1 MGLFVAPAAPRAAVV
16 TGEPRFALVT
26 GAGSGI
32 GRACAAVLAEDGHRV
47 TLVGRRLA
55 LLEAAAAAI
64 PGALAVAADLS
75 TDAGIGTV
83 ADAAPDRLHALV
95 HAAGAFRYGPLAET
109 PVAVWRALDAVNLHG
124 PLALTAR
131 CLPALRR
138 AGGTVVFVNSTAA
151 LRAGANAGAYAAG
164 KSALKAAADVL
175 RQEVGPLGIRV
186 LSIFPGRTNT
196 PMQDEVLAA
205 ENRTADR
212 SALLDPADV
221 AAMVGAALRLPRRAE
236 VTDITIRPSQ
246 PA

>member
-1 MGLFVAPAAPRAAVV
+1 MQRAALV
-16 TGEPRFALVT
+16 TGAPRFALVT

-32 GRACAAVLAEDGHRV
+32 GRACAAVLVEDGHRV

-55 LLEAAAAAI
+55 FLEAAAAAM
-64 PGALAVAADLS
+64 PGALAVAADLA
-75 TDAGIGTV
+75 TEAGVGAV
-83 ADAAPDRLHALV
+83 ADAAPERLHVLV
-95 HAAGAFRYGPLAET
+95 HAAGAFRYGLLAET
-109 PVAVWRALDAVNLHG
+109 PTVAWRALDAVNLHG
-124 PLALTAR
+124 PFALTAR

-151 LRAGANAGAYAAG
+151 LRGGPNAGAYAAG

-175 RQEVGPLGIRV
+175 RQEVGPLGVRV

-212 SALLDPADV
+212 GTLLDPADV
-221 AAMVGAALRLPRRAE
+221 AAMILAALRLPRRAE

-246 PA
+246 PV